1 MRAVE
6 SQRLIQQVNCLPKV
20 VPLLVLL
27 SNRRSDCRILAF
39 MSRVQPTS
47 CSDFLLLP
55 GYLAFAL
62 AFSATASAVL
72 SSVNM
77 TCKRHKYLLVA
88 HHDSSFLFSSLLQG
102 QRWAKLRLFDSLR
115 VKWQK
120 SIFAETFI
128 RSTWGSFIRRC
139 GPWSNKVFRT
149 HSDVIGLTLL
159 PIDVSFSFIES
170 TGLDPVVKGKY
181 LYVAFAAPAG
191 TCTHSTQEQVKSCRL
206 IASCRVVG
214 PSSVRVN

>member
-1 MRAVE
+1 MQPDLCTARYPELPDSHLTLRLTLNAVQLVQNHDRIHMRAVE

-39 MSRVQPTS
+39 MSRIQPNS

-102 QRWAKLRLFDSLR
+102 QR
-115 VKWQK
+115 
-120 SIFAETFI
+120 
-128 RSTWGSFIRRC
+128 
-139 GPWSNKVFRT
+139 
-149 HSDVIGLTLL
+149 
-159 PIDVSFSFIES
+159 
-170 TGLDPVVKGKY
+170 
-181 LYVAFAAPAG
+181 
-191 TCTHSTQEQVKSCRL
+191 
-206 IASCRVVG
+206 
-214 PSSVRVN
+214 